1 MVVSSGR
8 KTTDQTTTD
17 KMICPRCGARMNH
30 HCDKF
35 VYGGGQLPHHTSEID
50 ASDPDATETDATE
63 PDSTKIEPLFGGLV
77 EFHACPNCGAAAS
90 RNA

>member
-1 MVVSSGR
+1 MAVSSGR
-8 KTTDQTTTD
+8 KTAD
-17 KMICPRCGARMNH
+17 KMTCPRCGAKMNH

-35 VYGGGQLPHHTSEID
+35 VYGGGSLPHNASEID
-50 ASDPDATETDATE
+50 ASEPDATE
-63 PDSTKIEPLFGGLV
+63 PDATEIEPLFGGLI

>member
-8 KTTDQTTTD
+8 TTAD
-17 KMICPRCGARMNH
+17 KMTCPRCGAKMNH

-35 VYGGGQLPHHTSEID
+35 VYGGGSLPHNTSE
-50 ASDPDATETDATE
+50 PDATE
-63 PDSTKIEPLFGGLV
+63 PDTAEIEPLTGGLI

-90 RNA
+90 RNS

>member
-1 MVVSSGR
+1 MAVSSGR
-8 KTTDQTTTD
+8 KTAD
-17 KMICPRCGARMNH
+17 KMTCPRCGAKMNH

-35 VYGGGQLPHHTSEID
+35 VYGGGSLPHNASEID
-50 ASDPDATETDATE
+50 ASEIDASEPDATE
-63 PDSTKIEPLFGGLV
+63 PDATEPDATEIEPLFGGLI

>member
-8 KTTDQTTTD
+8 KTAD
-17 KMICPRCGARMNH
+17 KMLCPRCGAKMNH
-30 HCDKF
+30 HCDKL
-35 VYGGGQLPHHTSEID
+35 VYGGRPLQHDASEID
-50 ASDPDATETDATE
+50 ATE
-63 PDSTKIEPLFGGLV
+63 IEPLSGGLMT